1 MTSIKRWAVASASVV
16 CLLAKGAREAKRC
29 TKKLQNKGVE
39 GEQKVGEMVRTARRC
54 GWYQE
59 ILSVCV
65 CVWRRVVPGVEVW
78 STECLDGVPARSRQP
93 GSITTSVW
101 SWLNSGTGMEA
112 WGSSG
117 GLEIGHGLG
126 WPGSLMGSWARGRGQ
141 KLHVRVGDW
150 SLKVVVPKW
159 WSQTVGTYNT

>member
-1 MTSIKRWAVASASVV
+1 
-16 CLLAKGAREAKRC
+16 
-29 TKKLQNKGVE
+29 
-39 GEQKVGEMVRTARRC
+39 MVRTARRC

-101 SWLNSGTGMEA
+101 SWLNSDTGMEA

-126 WPGSLMGSWARGRGQ
+126 WAGSLMGSWARG
-141 KLHVRVGDW
+141 LVVRVRSSMSEWETG
-150 SLKVVVPKW
+150 SQSGGPKVVVPNCGHIQYVMDPEQSTEEAVAMGGPAPAKW
-159 WSQTVGTYNT
+159 EHGREAKRLHAPPFLPS